1 MKNALKLQA
10 LSAMA
15 LFGAGLLLAGCK
27 SAPPLTTDQ
36 AQTMIQAQY
45 DKAAPT
51 PITITLRND
60 SMVEGINDKYWGRTT
75 IYPNHLWA
83 DFTLT
88 PDGKKLIAI
97 PGGGDVIQW
106 RPMTLADPRYSV
118 NINTVTATHLKAMN
132 IRNIQSEVLPGASTA
147 MGCDYDE
154 VVDFTG
160 IPAPLSALGHDPGN
174 VISVSRHAD
183 FALVNGAWVLK
194 STE

>member
-1 MKNALKLQA
+1 MKNALKLQV

-27 SAPPLTTDQ
+27 SAPPLTADQ

-60 SMVEGINDKYWGRTT
+60 SMVEGINDKYWDRTT

-88 PDGKKLIAI
+88 PDGKKLITI

-118 NINTVTATHLKAMN
+118 NINTVTATRLKAMN